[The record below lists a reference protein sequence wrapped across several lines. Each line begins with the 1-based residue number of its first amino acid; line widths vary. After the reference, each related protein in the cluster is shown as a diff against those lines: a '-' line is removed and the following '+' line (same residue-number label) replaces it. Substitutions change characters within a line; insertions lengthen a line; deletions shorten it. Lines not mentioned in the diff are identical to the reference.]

1 MATVNV
7 RYMVEDVQAAVDFY
21 TTHLGFRLL
30 SSIELFQPVRR
41 REFSTLTSSA
51 ERHADGASCRS
62 HCATVSDLA
71 HGSTEEC

>member
-41 REFSTLTSSA
+41 
-51 ERHADGASCRS
+51 
-62 HCATVSDLA
+62 
-71 HGSTEEC
+71 